1 MKSWMKGWDLSHE
14 NFKVQSVSKLSK
26 PQIRTL
32 AAVTNV
38 QKLLRAA
45 PSSVATVDYIRL
57 SYHTPIQFGSLFS
70 QNLITAEKDNK
81 KSSCFHFPAAFGLIQ
96 ACVWMFTKKTQK
108 LVLRWTKVV
117 KPKEKPT
124 FRRLIN

>member
-1 MKSWMKGWDLSHE
+1 MKGWDFSHE

-45 PSSVATVDYIRL
+45 PSSVATVDYTSGSATTHL
-57 SYHTPIQFGSLFS
+57 SSL
-70 QNLITAEKDNK
+70 AV
-81 KSSCFHFPAAFGLIQ
+81 CFHKI
-96 ACVWMFTKKTQK
+96 
-108 LVLRWTKVV
+108 
-117 KPKEKPT
+117 
-124 FRRLIN
+124 